1 MSLREKINQDLKQA
15 TLDKQ
20 DKVLSVLR
28 LLKAAISNKEI
39 SLRKG
44 KDISLTNDQVI
55 EITASEIK
63 KRKEAITDYQ
73 KGNRDDLV
81 KKEKQ
86 EIEILEKYLPEQLSD
101 EEIEKIVKE
110 IVETYDDASQKDF
123 GKIMSQVM
131 PKVKGKAGGNKVSEV
146 VKRVLGETDG

>member
-1 MSLREKINQDLKQA
+1 MSLGEKINQDLKQA

-55 EITASEIK
+55 EVTASEIK
-63 KRKEAITDYQ
+63 KRKEAIIDYQ

-86 EIEILEKYLPEQLSD
+86 EIKILEKYLPKQLSD
-101 EEIEKIVKE
+101 KEIEKIVKE
-110 IVETYDDASQKDF
+110 IVKTYDDASQRDF
-123 GKIMSQVM
+123 GKIMGQVM
-131 PKVKGKAGGNKVSEV
+131 PKVKGKAEGNKVSEV
-146 VKRVLGETDG
+146 VKRILGD